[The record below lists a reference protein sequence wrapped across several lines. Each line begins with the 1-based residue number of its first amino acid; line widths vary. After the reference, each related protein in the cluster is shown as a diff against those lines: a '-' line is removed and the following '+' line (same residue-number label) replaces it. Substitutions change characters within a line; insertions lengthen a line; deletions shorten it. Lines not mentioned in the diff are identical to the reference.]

1 EVHFICISGR
11 SSLSSFL
18 LPPTL
23 NKKQDENIL
32 YRHDFGKEGE
42 REDRIKHFG
51 MPNGVPYDPLF
62 YLCCSGVVTP
72 KTGSKPKCCG
82 TRSHDYASEL
92 CCQGNIY
99 PKDGLRPGCCGSIAF
114 DAEFF
119 LCCAADHISPKRG
132 TNPRCCGT
140 QGYDPAI
147 ERCCPG
153 YVVVKGRPKI
163 SRTPGYFTTTP
174 QLIAEGT
181 TKYVFHCYASGWPK
195 PSFTWL
201 KNGTEIK
208 DGDVDKSYVLIKRPG
223 GLELNIL
230 SVTKEDH
237 QGHYSC
243 VARNIFGK
251 RRYGILLKV
260 KKQVPLRPLAH
271 AHVNKVS
278 KYTGEP
284 ALLTCVGL
292 FTTEVTTV
300 ISWDFNGSQLNLDTD
315 EHYKLDYVY
324 YEEDLTPKVNFSL
337 LIKKVTERD
346 TGKYRCRVI
355 TPGWT
360 ASDMIFLSLVKPPH
374 LETDDFQ
381 YDVFVSFSTLD
392 YPWVRDSL
400 TPMLERKQINY
411 CIHSRDFVVGK
422 AIIEN
427 MADSVYNS
435 RKVLAVI
442 SQNYLASHF
451 CREELEIALY
461 RCTKMAD
468 SSLLLIR
475 VDDVDKKNLPKTL
488 RRRTFLD
495 YSSAMERSEW
505 EQRLLKHIQVDESD
519 AKIDTRKSSDK
530 CQLI

>member
-1 EVHFICISGR
+1 MFLGLEGNAIACKIQKYHFHEEHLTVDSVEFVSLNCSIVHGAPANTILWSNEKYWHPVHSVSVPGLW
-11 SSLSSFL
+11 SSLQIRNV
-18 LPPTL
+18 TQKDAGTYRCEV
-23 NKKQDENIL
+23 KKGTDKQVCE
-32 YRHDFGKEGE
+32 
-42 REDRIKHFG
+42 
-51 MPNGVPYDPLF
+51 VV
-62 YLCCSGVVTP
+62 LC
-72 KTGSKPKCCG
+72 
-82 TRSHDYASEL
+82 
-92 CCQGNIY
+92 
-99 PKDGLRPGCCGSIAF
+99 
-114 DAEFF
+114 
-119 LCCAADHISPKRG
+119 
-132 TNPRCCGT
+132 
-140 QGYDPAI
+140 
-147 ERCCPG
+147 
-153 YVVVKGRPKI
+153 RPKI

-243 VARNIFGK
+243 VARNIFGE

-324 YEEDLTPKVNFSL
+324 FEEDLTPKVNFSL

-346 TGKYRCRVI
+346 MGEYRCRVI
-355 TPGWT
+355 TPGWS
-360 ASDMIFLSLVKPPH
+360 ASDMIFLSLVKPPDFSHRRRNGNISLIENLLVSAAVFLVLGTAIIVHRVRTKRKRDRKPH